1 MKRVARAALI
11 FSLSASGSTVALAM
25 SGGGGHGGA
34 STGSHGSVKPGN
46 GGGPGH
52 NQVAGQGARIPV
64 TPPGILLKRIQ
75 TPRS

>member
-1 MKRVARAALI
+1 MKRIARAALI
-11 FSLSASGSTVALAM
+11 LSLSALGSTVALAM
-25 SGGGGHGGA
+25 SGGHGGA

-52 NQVAGQGARIPV
+52 NQVAGHGARIPV
-64 TPPGILLKRIQ
+64 TSPGTLQKRIQ